1 MQGVGDKSFEDVAL
15 PHLPMVYRVAERLTR
30 NQHAAEDLVQE
41 TYLRAYKAF
50 AGFELREFGIIPWLL
65 RILYNTHLNMQAREK
80 RIPRAKDGQGLEPGQ
95 EPKAEKEVMAGTLEI
110 DFDQVDDEVKAAID
124 RLRPEYRSVV
134 LLWAT
139 MELSYQEIA
148 EVLEIP
154 IGTVMSRLHRARAQL
169 VEALREYAGRQRIA
183 GAQKAME

>member
-30 NQHAAEDLVQE
+30 NPHAAEDLVQE

-50 AGFELREFGIIPWLL
+50 AEFELREFGIIPWLL
-65 RILYNTHLNMQAREK
+65 RILHNTHLNMQARER
-80 RIPRAKDGQGLEPGQ
+80 RIPRARDGQSLDPGQ
-95 EPKAEKEVMAGTLEI
+95 EPEAGNQAVVGTLEI
-110 DFDQVDDEVKAAID
+110 DFEQVDDEVKAAID
-124 RLRPEYRSVV
+124 ALRPEYRAVV

-148 EVLEIP
+148 EILEVP

-169 VEALREYAGRQRIA
+169 MGALREYAGRQRIA
-183 GAQKAME
+183 ASQKAVE